1 MNAESAP
8 IQSSKV
14 DEATDL
20 AIGLLLRIG
29 VTVAASVVLLGGI
42 LFLLHP
48 GPAPDY
54 RAFRGEPATMEH
66 ASGIVQEAVR
76 FHSGG
81 VIQFGL
87 LLLIATPVARV
98 IFSVWAFACQRDWL
112 YVCVTLI
119 VLGLLLASLFG
130 P

>member
-1 MNAESAP
+1 MNAETAP
-8 IQSSKV
+8 IQSPNV
-14 DEATDL
+14 DEATDR

-42 LFLLHP
+42 LFLLSP

-54 RAFRGEPATMEH
+54 RVFRGEPSAMQH
-66 ASGIVQEAVR
+66 VSGIVQEALR

-87 LLLIATPVARV
+87 LLLMATPVARV
-98 IFSVWAFACQRDWL
+98 MFSVWAFARQRDWL